1 MGHIM
6 ENRIYSATTK
16 KEQIM
21 AELREYVEMKC
32 FEEGGSLNDIR
43 FNDIILDDYNE
54 AERWIKEHDRGDYDQ
69 LAVKFRKYNDTEAK
83 AASSKRYRELQEKI
97 KTASKRY
104 RELADMPHFK
114 GVKAQLLGCK
124 KCGSKIAA
132 THMQDRNYCP
142 VCRAD
147 MRPET
152 TLKAIASARIKMEKA
167 MKEFEVEEKK
177 YHKRLK
183 DKAEIYWLIK
193 IEYHQ

>member
-1 MGHIM
+1 MGHTV
-6 ENRIYSATTK
+6 EHRIYSVTTK
-16 KEQIM
+16 EKQIM

-32 FEEGGSLNDIR
+32 FEEGGSLDDIR

-83 AASSKRYRELQEKI
+83 AAPSKRYRELQEKI
-97 KTASKRY
+97 KTANKRY

-124 KCGSKIAA
+124 KCGSKISAA
-132 THMQDRNYCP
+132 YMQDRNYCP

-152 TLKAIASARIKMEKA
+152 TLKLIDAARTKMEKA
-167 MKEFEVEEKK
+167 LKEFEAEEKK
-177 YHKRLK
+177 YHEKLK
-183 DKAEIYWLIK
+183 DKAEICWLVK